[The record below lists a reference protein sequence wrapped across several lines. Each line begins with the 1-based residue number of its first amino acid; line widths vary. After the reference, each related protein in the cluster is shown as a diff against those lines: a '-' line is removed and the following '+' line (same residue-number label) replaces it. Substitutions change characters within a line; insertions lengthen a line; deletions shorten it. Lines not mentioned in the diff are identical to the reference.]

1 MSFKVKV
8 EMDKT
13 QKILLKRHLN
23 KNGKAQKF
31 LTGEIKR
38 FSDPYVPMDSGVLKN
53 ASTAYTRVIVYRS
66 IYARYQWYGRV
77 MAGTPRRAT
86 GKGLRYQEAP
96 KRGKEWTIRMWA
108 DRGDEIVR
116 SVAKFVGGVAK

>member
-38 FSDPYVPMDSGVLKN
+38 FSDTYVTMD
-53 ASTAYTRVIVYRS
+53 
-66 IYARYQWYGRV
+66 
-77 MAGTPRRAT
+77 
-86 GKGLRYQEAP
+86 
-96 KRGKEWTIRMWA
+96 
-108 DRGDEIVR
+108 
-116 SVAKFVGGVAK
+116 